1 MIAKTKKVEKN
12 LKKLNKNEKISAPK
26 GKTSNSNLEEL
37 KRNEVKRNV
46 EKSIRENKKK
56 KYLGFGETQP
66 EEQQK
71 EMKKVRSLK
80 KAANTLT
87 EEEKTLM
94 EELCN
99 FATSECADSQGSD
112 I

>member
-12 LKKLNKNEKISAPK
+12 LKKWEKVEQISAPK
-26 GKTSNSNLEEL
+26 GKTSNRNLEEL
-37 KRNEVKRNV
+37 RRNV
-46 EKSIRENKKK
+46 EKSIRENKNK

-71 EMKKVRSLK
+71 ERKKVRSLK

-99 FATSECADSQGSD
+99 YATSECADSQGSD